1 MIVVT
6 EQEFLEWKTH
16 RVTEA
21 FMKGLSNEREY
32 LKELILA
39 GTEND
44 DNIRGRA
51 AAVTEILR
59 ITYDELMHA
68 VKERKDD

>member
-6 EQEFLEWKTH
+6 EQEFLEWKKS

-21 FMKGLSNEREY
+21 FMKGLTNEREY
-32 LKELILA
+32 LKEMLLA
-39 GTEND
+39 GTDND

-59 ITYDELMHA
+59 ITYEELMHA
-68 VKERKDD
+68 VMERKDD